1 MGFLFTLLAVISP
14 RVGLALLWWSDGR
27 AEFAFDSWVVPT
39 LGFFFLP
46 WTTVAYVLAYSPVV
60 GVSMAGW
67 FVVGVAFLLDLAV
80 WAAIEQGRRESS
92 YTSSTYSHT
101 TAYGPNGSHW

>member
-27 AEFAFDSWVVPT
+27 AQLAFDGWVVPV
-39 LGFFFLP
+39 LGFFLLP
-46 WTTVAYVLAYSPVV
+46 WTTIAYVLAYSPVA

-67 FVVGVAFLLDLAV
+67 MIVAMAFLLDMAV
-80 WAAIEQGRRESS
+80 WAAIEQGRREESP
-92 YTSSTYSHT
+92 TATTYSHT
-101 TAYGPNGSHW
+101 TAYGPGGSHW